1 MSYYKKK
8 KNDNFLKKI
17 FCSQLFW
24 MIILFSLLIAI
35 IIPMYNVWQ
44 KQEEINEEI
53 EKFKLE
59 KEKYEIENKEWTEM
73 INYLQSE
80 DSLEDRARTNLN
92 LKKEGETVVVIKRGD
107 EVDLFKN
114 SGDEKD
120 IENLSNPEK
129 WLRYFIK

>member
-114 SGDEKD
+114 SGDDKN